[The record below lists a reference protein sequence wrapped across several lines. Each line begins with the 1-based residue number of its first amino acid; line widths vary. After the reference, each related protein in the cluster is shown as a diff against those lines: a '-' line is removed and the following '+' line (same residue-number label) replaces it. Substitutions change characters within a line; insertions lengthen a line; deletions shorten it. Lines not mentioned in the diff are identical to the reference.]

1 MSVSEERLAADG
13 VAYTYADFERWYGT
27 QATQMWEA
35 AAATEHSQSECRV
48 AADGISYSYADFE
61 QYYGTTAADLWN
73 KAAATELSE
82 RPGLQASSSG
92 NEPPHPAEHAQALQR
107 AATDNDDADSLARV
121 SAEHGQQPSQ
131 TAGASSHVPR
141 ADATEHSSSSSAAP
155 TPPQTPLMAP
165 MLKKIKLLMAQLYK
179 ENCSAENP
187 FGVQTARQLEHEL
200 SLTDY
205 PWQQILGDAFP
216 ANRELVRSV
225 ASFFPDEAD
234 SNRGGAPRLDIVLTF
249 NDGMTV
255 RYHPQAKLIWST
267 EPQPTLAMQK
277 RMNLARKY
285 RNRR

>member
-1 MSVSEERLAADG
+1 MENQ
-13 VAYTYADFERWYGT
+13 
-27 QATQMWEA
+27 QA
-35 AAATEHSQSECRV
+35 R
-48 AADGISYSYADFE
+48 
-61 QYYGTTAADLWN
+61 
-73 KAAATELSE
+73 
-82 RPGLQASSSG
+82 
-92 NEPPHPAEHAQALQR
+92 
-107 AATDNDDADSLARV
+107 
-121 SAEHGQQPSQ
+121 EHGQQPSQ

-179 ENCSAENP
+179 ENCSA
-187 FGVQTARQLEHEL
+187 GVQTARQLEHEL